1 MFDDLG
7 QITDMVGKTSESFQ
21 LLFLYIVL
29 FLDIHVQV
37 LPPILKSGRKKWM
50 DRTLKKKKSNLHV
63 VKVLNTCS

>member
-37 LPPILKSGRKKWM
+37 LPPILKSGRKKSGW
-50 DRTLKKKKSNLHV
+50 TEHKKKK
-63 VKVLNTCS
+63 KVTYT

>member
-37 LPPILKSGRKKWM
+37 LPLILKSGRKKSGW
-50 DRTLKKKKSNLHV
+50 TEH
-63 VKVLNTCS
+63 